1 MLHIICFEWY
11 DWIDQ
16 RKCRHQHRLAGN
28 ESITMQDIRT
38 IDSPWGQIRRRLKLS
53 GWKNNDLSMSAII
66 NEALRSMAPRQGA
79 VRALLNT
86 LKRRQTLVNLP

>member
-1 MLHIICFEWY
+1 MLHIICFERY

-53 GWKNNDLSMSAII
+53 GCWKNDLSMSATMMRLC
-66 NEALRSMAPRQGA
+66 EGWSRA
-79 VRALLNT
+79 VRAPLDT
-86 LKRRQTLVNLP
+86 LKEGKR